1 MTIST
6 DPRAEALDRLPVR
19 EAVPELLRALDDR
32 GVAVLCAPPGT
43 GKTTLVPLVLAGLV
57 GGGPVRRV
65 LVAEPRRIAA
75 RAAARR
81 MAWLLGERP
90 GGKVGFTV
98 RGERQ
103 AGRGTVV
110 EVVTT
115 GVLLQRL
122 QRDQELAAVDVVVL
136 DECHERHLD
145 ADTAAAFLLDVRAT
159 LRPDL
164 RLIAA
169 SATTDA
175 EGWARLLGD
184 GGTDGGGVEDG
195 GVNGGGSEDSG
206 ADGGGSGADGGGSGA
221 DGSGSERWDGRP
233 GKPAPV
239 VSAPGVSHPVEVVW
253 APPERPVRPP
263 HGMRV
268 DPALLDHVAAVVRR
282 ALREREGDVL
292 CFLPGVGEIARV
304 AGKLGGLDGAEVLQV
319 HGRAPA
325 AVQEAVL
332 SGTDGGRRRVV
343 LATSVAE
350 SSLTVPGVWIVV
362 DCGLAREPR
371 MDHARGLSA
380 LTTVRASRAA
390 ARQRA
395 GRAGREAPGVVYRC
409 WPEAEDARLPRFPS
423 PEIAGADL
431 TAFALQTACWGDP
444 DASGLALL
452 DPPPAGAMTAARET
466 LTAIGAVD
474 TAGRAT
480 ERGTRMA
487 RLGLHPR
494 LARALIDGAKEVGAR
509 RAAEVVALL
518 SEEPPREYGDD
529 LAAAWRTAR
538 HGGDPYATRWRQE
551 ARRLEHALTPET
563 SARPGTARGG
573 DGPERS
579 EDGPARGGGGPGRGS
594 DLRGGDGPARGE
606 DSPRRSENGPAH
618 GGGGPGRGSDLRRG
632 DGPARGE
639 DSPRHGENGPGRG
652 GDDPEHSS
660 GDPGRRGDGPGRGS
674 DLRGGGGP
682 SRGEDGPGH
691 GGDPRGGGGPARRGD
706 GPRGDN
712 LPTRGS
718 DLRGGNGPAR
728 RGDGP
733 GRGGH
738 DPARGGY
745 GPRGGDNGPARG
757 GGPHGGDGLPAR
769 GGGGPHGDDAVAGL
783 IAALAFPE
791 RVARRRG
798 ERAYLMAAGTGA
810 ELADGSRLGGAPWLA
825 VAVADRPVAA
835 ASARVRLAAVT
846 DEGTARTA
854 AAALA
859 SEGEEVRWADG
870 DVLARRVARLG
881 AIELV
886 SRPLTDPDPQLVRR
900 ALLEGLRR
908 EGTGLLRWSAQA
920 TAVRQRMAFLHRE
933 LGGAWPDVSDAAL
946 LDRADEWLGSELA
959 RARGRAD
966 LGRVDAGQALAR
978 LLPWATGEAARFEE
992 LAPERIEVPSGSRV
1006 RLDYGAD
1013 RPVLAVKLQEL
1024 FGWQEAPRIAGG
1036 RVPLLVHLLSP
1047 AGRPAAVT
1055 ADLASFWKDGY
1066 RSVRAE
1072 LRGRY
1077 PKHPWPEDATTAE
1090 PTRRTN
1096 TRRGR

>member
-1 MTIST
+1 MTNPA
-6 DPRAEALDRLPVR
+6 DARAEALDRLPVR
-19 EAVPELLRALDDR
+19 EALPELLRALDDR

-90 GGKVGFTV
+90 GGRVGFTV

-103 AGRGTVV
+103 AGPGTVV

-115 GVLLQRL
+115 GVLVQRL
-122 QRDQELAAVDVVVL
+122 QRDQELAGVDVVVL

-145 ADTAAAFLLDVRAT
+145 ADTAAAFLLDVRAA

-184 GGTDGGGVEDG
+184 GGDGGDGSDG
-195 GVNGGGSEDSG
+195 GTDPG
-206 ADGGGSGADGGGSGA
+206 DG
-221 DGSGSERWDGRP
+221 P
-233 GKPAPV
+233 GEPAPV

-304 AGKLGGLDGAEVLQV
+304 AGKLGGLTDAEILQV

-332 SGTDGGRRRVV
+332 AGADGGRRRVV

-350 SSLTVPGVWIVV
+350 SSLTVPGVRIVV

-444 DASGLALL
+444 DATGLALL
-452 DPPPAGAMTAARET
+452 DPPPAGAMAAARET

-474 TAGRAT
+474 AAGRAT

-538 HGGDPYATRWRQE
+538 HGGDPYAARWRQE
-551 ARRLEHALTPET
+551 ARRLEHALTAEA
-563 SARPGTARGG
+563 SARRGRARGG
-573 DGPERS
+573 DGP
-579 EDGPARGGGGPGRGS
+579 GHGG
-594 DLRGGDGPARGE
+594 DLRGGDGPAHSSG
-606 DSPRRSENGPAH
+606 GPAH
-618 GGGGPGRGSDLRRG
+618 GGGGP
-632 DGPARGE
+632 A
-639 DSPRHGENGPGRG
+639 H
-652 GDDPEHSS
+652 
-660 GDPGRRGDGPGRGS
+660 
-674 DLRGGGGP
+674 
-682 SRGEDGPGH
+682 
-691 GGDPRGGGGPARRGD
+691 GGGGPA
-706 GPRGDN
+706 
-712 LPTRGS
+712 
-718 DLRGGNGPAR
+718 
-728 RGDGP
+728 
-733 GRGGH
+733 H
-738 DPARGGY
+738 
-745 GPRGGDNGPARG
+745 
-757 GGPHGGDGLPAR
+757 

-783 IAALAFPE
+783 MAALAFPE

-810 ELADGSRLGGAPWLA
+810 ELGDGSRLGGAPWLA
-825 VAVADRPVAA
+825 VAVADRPVAS

-846 DEGTARTA
+846 DEDTVRAA

-870 DVLARRVARLG
+870 DVLARRVVRLG

-886 SRPLTDPDPQLVRR
+886 SRPLTDPDPEPVRQ

-908 EGTGLLRWSAQA
+908 EGMGLLRWSAQA

-933 LGGAWPDVSDAAL
+933 LGGAWPDVADEAL
-946 LDRADEWLGSELA
+946 LDRADDWLGTELA

-978 LLPWATGEAARFEE
+978 LMPWATGEAARFAE

-1006 RLDYGAD
+1006 RVDYGAD

-1036 RVPLLVHLLSP
+1036 RVPLLIHLLSP

-1077 PKHPWPEDATTAE
+1077 PKHPWPEDPTTAE

-1096 TRRGR
+1096 TRR

>member
-1 MTIST
+1 MST

-122 QRDQELAAVDVVVL
+122 QRDQELAGVDVVVL

-195 GVNGGGSEDSG
+195 RVNGGGSEDSG
-206 ADGGGSGADGGGSGA
+206 ADGGGGGA
-221 DGSGSERWDGRP
+221 DGSGSDRGDGRP

-350 SSLTVPGVWIVV
+350 SSLTVPGVRIVV

-563 SARPGTARGG
+563 SARRGTARGG
-573 DGPERS
+573 DGPGRS
-579 EDGPARGGGGPGRGS
+579 EDGPARGG
-594 DLRGGDGPARGE
+594 
-606 DSPRRSENGPAH
+606 
-618 GGGGPGRGSDLRRG
+618 
-632 DGPARGE
+632 
-639 DSPRHGENGPGRG
+639 
-652 GDDPEHSS
+652 
-660 GDPGRRGDGPGRGS
+660 DGPGRGA
-674 DLRGGGGP
+674 
-682 SRGEDGPGH
+682 
-691 GGDPRGGGGPARRGD
+691 RGGGGPARRGD

-738 DPARGGY
+738 DPARGGN

-769 GGGGPHGDDAVAGL
+769 GSGGPHGDDAVAGL
-783 IAALAFPE
+783 MAALAFPE

-846 DEGTARTA
+846 DEGTARAA

-886 SRPLTDPDPQLVRR
+886 SRPLTDPDPEQVRR
-900 ALLEGLRR
+900 ALLAGLRR

-1077 PKHPWPEDATTAE
+1077 PKHPWPEDPTTAE

>member
-103 AGRGTVV
+103 AARGTVV

-122 QRDQELAAVDVVVL
+122 QRDQELVGIDVVVL

-145 ADTAAAFLLDVRAT
+145 ADTAAAFLLDVRAA

-195 GVNGGGSEDSG
+195 RVNGGGSEDNG
-206 ADGGGSGADGGGSGA
+206 ADGGGGGA

-332 SGTDGGRRRVV
+332 SGADGGRRRVV

-350 SSLTVPGVWIVV
+350 SSLTVPGVRIVV

-573 DGPERS
+573 DDPGRS
-579 EDGPARGGGGPGRGS
+579 EDGPARGGDGPGRGSDLRGGDGPARGEDGPRRSENGPAHGGDGPGRGS

-606 DSPRRSENGPAH
+606 DSPRHGENGPAH
-618 GGGGPGRGSDLRRG
+618 GG
-632 DGPARGE
+632 DGPARG
-639 DSPRHGENGPGRG
+639 
-652 GDDPEHSS
+652 
-660 GDPGRRGDGPGRGS
+660 GDGPGRGS
-674 DLRGGGGP
+674 DLRGDGPAHGSGGP
-682 SRGEDGPGH
+682 SRG
-691 GGDPRGGGGPARRGD
+691 
-706 GPRGDN
+706 
-712 LPTRGS
+712 
-718 DLRGGNGPAR
+718 
-728 RGDGP
+728 GDGP
-733 GRGGH
+733 GRGGDPRGGH
-738 DPARGGY
+738 DPARRGD

-769 GGGGPHGDDAVAGL
+769 GSGGPHGDDAVAGL

-886 SRPLTDPDPQLVRR
+886 SRPLTDPDPEQVRR

-966 LGRVDAGQALAR
+966 LGRVDAGRALAR

>member
-122 QRDQELAAVDVVVL
+122 QRDQELAGVDVVVL

-195 GVNGGGSEDSG
+195 RVNGGGSEDSG
-206 ADGGGSGADGGGSGA
+206 ADGGGGGA
-221 DGSGSERWDGRP
+221 DGSGSDRGDGRP

-350 SSLTVPGVWIVV
+350 SSLTVPGVRIVV

-563 SARPGTARGG
+563 SARRGTARGG
-573 DGPERS
+573 DGPGRS
-579 EDGPARGGGGPGRGS
+579 EDGPARGG
-594 DLRGGDGPARGE
+594 
-606 DSPRRSENGPAH
+606 
-618 GGGGPGRGSDLRRG
+618 
-632 DGPARGE
+632 
-639 DSPRHGENGPGRG
+639 
-652 GDDPEHSS
+652 
-660 GDPGRRGDGPGRGS
+660 DGPGRGA
-674 DLRGGGGP
+674 
-682 SRGEDGPGH
+682 
-691 GGDPRGGGGPARRGD
+691 RGGGGPARRGD

-738 DPARGGY
+738 DPARGGN

-769 GGGGPHGDDAVAGL
+769 GSGGPHGDDAVAGL
-783 IAALAFPE
+783 MAALAFPE

-846 DEGTARTA
+846 DEGTARAA

-886 SRPLTDPDPQLVRR
+886 SRPLTDPDPEQVRR
-900 ALLEGLRR
+900 ALLAGLRR

-1077 PKHPWPEDATTAE
+1077 PKHPWPEDPTTAE